1 MKYTPLYLLLC
12 LLAPLTIGQEKEE
25 EKEATTEETPVE
37 EVSVKP
43 ELRTYTSTD
52 GKKLEAVLVDRD
64 DEAKTFK
71 LRVKNN
77 PRPFTIPFDKIS
89 PEDLEF
95 IKKWPKAKSIF
106 LQKCKGLTIKQLLEL
121 RGYEPIRFEFKNNAI
136 SIKGKINGK
145 EARIKVD
152 TGAGT
157 TLLHAPFVEAA
168 GCKIGPMDQKIWGVA
183 GFQPAG
189 TAEIPKLEIG
199 SSVFLDE
206 EITAADRNFNMPAGF
221 KNTNEILLGAEYL
234 MKLETVISYKERTIF
249 FRPDNSDIAQI
260 EKNDEDDNDF
270 SFRIFKL
277 KDKSQFR
284 GKLVGKEGNS
294 VTIEGT
300 NGKKKDFA
308 TYNFTDADVAFI
320 VGWSQEK
327 ADFMEHC
334 RSLSVE
340 ELLDLRRYQS
350 FEYERRG
357 NHIFVDG
364 TINDNEVLWMV
375 DTGADNSLL
384 HLDWAKKTGCEV
396 GEMNKKVFGIGG
408 WAPAAA
414 TEIDK
419 ITVGDASLTNR
430 ILLATDMKRNQENK
444 DQEWVGLFGAD
455 YMRELEAVITY
466 RENRVFLKRQD

>member
-1 MKYTPLYLLLC
+1 MKHLPLYLFLL
-12 LLAPLTIGQEKEE
+12 LFAPLALTQEKEE
-25 EKEATTEETPVE
+25 EKEATTEEAPVE

-43 ELRTYTSTD
+43 ELRTFTSAD
-52 GKKLEAVLVDRD
+52 GKKLQAVLVDRD
-64 DEAKTFK
+64 DEKETFK
-71 LRVKNN
+71 LLVKGRSV
-77 PRPFTIPFDKIS
+77 PSTIPFDKIS

-121 RGYEPIRFEFKNNAI
+121 RGYEPIPFTMKNNAI
-136 SIKGKINGK
+136 MIKGKINGK

-183 GFQPAG
+183 GYQPAG
-189 TAEIPKLEIG
+189 DAEIPKFEIG

-206 EITAADRNFNMPAGF
+206 VITAADRNFNMPAGF
-221 KNTNEILLGAEYL
+221 KNSNEVLLGAEYL

-249 FRPDNSDIAQI
+249 FRPDNSDISQI
-260 EKNDEDDNDF
+260 ETDGKDDDDF
-270 SFRIFKL
+270 SFRIFTMKN
-277 KDKSQFR
+277 KKTFR

-294 VTIEGT
+294 ATIEGT

-308 TYNFTDADVAFI
+308 TYNFTDEDVAYI
-320 VGWSQEK
+320 VSWSQEK

-334 RSLSVE
+334 RGLTIE

-364 TINDNEVLWMV
+364 TVNDNEVLWMV

-384 HLDWAKKTGCEV
+384 HLDWARKTDCEV

-414 TEIDK
+414 TNIDK
-419 ITVGDASLTNR
+419 ITVGDATLTNR

-444 DQEWVGLFGAD
+444 EQEWVGLFGAD